1 MTLLKAST
9 ANRIYFLGLSL
20 SLSPQDDSGKISSN
34 SFLHLLGPG
43 GNSTHRIIHQAVK
56 EKESFSQLLSS
67 PLLS

>member
-9 ANRIYFLGLSL
+9 ANRIYFLGL